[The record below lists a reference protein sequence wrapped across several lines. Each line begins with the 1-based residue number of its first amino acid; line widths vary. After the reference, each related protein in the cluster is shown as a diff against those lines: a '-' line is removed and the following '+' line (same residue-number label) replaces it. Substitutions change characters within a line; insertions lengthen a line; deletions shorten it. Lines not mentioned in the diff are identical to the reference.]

1 MAMPT
6 DIGIIDTMIGFPM
19 RDKQAVYEFIKKQT
33 KDADS
38 KQSDFPAE
46 YMFKESPKQYEGDED
61 PVDVTLREMDKFG
74 VERGL
79 IGVHNDEGKRALKQ
93 HPDRFI
99 PSMSADPND
108 GVEGLRTIVRNY
120 EEFGIRSVGVF
131 PCGTFPQVAINDK
144 LMYPIYAKCCE
155 LDIAAFVNAGVPG
168 PRLKYDPQKVEYLD
182 EVMFDFPELTLV
194 TRHGCEPWTELA
206 VKLML
211 KWPGLYYSTSAFAPE
226 VLPARHHQLRQHARR
241 RQDHLRGL
249 LPDGPHAG
257 AHHDRDAER
266 ALQGRR
272 VAEVPPRQRGAG
284 AQDRVTTLE
293 WHDDEPAHAGAA
305 RRILGPGAPF
315 EIVEKTCRARA
326 SRCSRNARPTC
337 APCSTTRPR
346 SSATGRSSCSRGDDH
361 LRRDDHARCQFA
373 VAAGGARRRLRARAR

>member
-1 MAMPT
+1 MGMPT

-19 RDKQAVYEFIKKQT
+19 RDTEAVYDFIKKQT

-38 KQSDFPAE
+38 KQSEFPAE
-46 YMFKESPKQYEGDED
+46 YMFKHAPKQHEGDED
-61 PVDVTLREMDKFG
+61 PVAITLREMDKFG

-79 IGVHNDEGKRALKQ
+79 IGVHNDEGKRALKE

-108 GVEGLRTIVRNY
+108 GVDGLRNIVRNY

-168 PRLKYDPQKVEYLD
+168 PRLKYDAQKVEYLD

-211 KWPGLYYSTSAFAPE
+211 KWPGLHYSTSAFAPKYYPKDI
-226 VLPARHHQLRQHARR
+226 VDFANT
-241 RQDHLRGL
+241 
-249 LPDGPHAG
+249 
-257 AHHDRDAER
+257 
-266 ALQGRR
+266 
-272 VAEVPPRQRGAG
+272 RGADKIMYAG
-284 AQDRVTTLE
+284 YYPMGLTLE
-293 WHDDEPAHAGAA
+293 RIMTEMPNVGFKDDVWPKFLRDNAA
-305 RRILGPGAPF
+305 RVLKLA
-315 EIVEKTCRARA
+315 
-326 SRCSRNARPTC
+326 
-337 APCSTTRPR
+337 
-346 SSATGRSSCSRGDDH
+346 
-361 LRRDDHARCQFA
+361 
-373 VAAGGARRRLRARAR
+373 